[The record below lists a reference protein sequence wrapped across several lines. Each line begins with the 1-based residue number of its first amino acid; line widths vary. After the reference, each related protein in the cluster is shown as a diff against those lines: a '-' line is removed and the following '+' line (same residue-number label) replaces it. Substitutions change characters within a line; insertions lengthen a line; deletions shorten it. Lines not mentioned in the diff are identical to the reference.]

1 MVFSFLVFLTLNK
14 TSSQVLLTVWFAAF
28 CIARTPVP
36 GGAMGPHRKEKKNS
50 TVRAGVNGRKN
61 RASGWCISL
70 ESHIETKLCVMLLK
84 EIYPRWH
91 TTCFQHKCFACC
103 TGRLRLKTS
112 PFHSFFFLVLIR
124 PLLNI

>member
-1 MVFSFLVFLTLNK
+1 
-14 TSSQVLLTVWFAAF
+14 
-28 CIARTPVP
+28 
-36 GGAMGPHRKEKKNS
+36 MGPHRKEKKNS

-70 ESHIETKLCVMLLK
+70 ESHIETKLGVMLLK

-103 TGRLRLKTS
+103 TGRLRLKTP
-112 PFHSFFFLVLIR
+112 PFHSFFFSGANSTFIEYIIHTKKGSHAVHVFR
-124 PLLNI
+124 CVF